1 MWHKTEAEAEKKTIL
16 RQWLSLNAMSTWSR
30 VLSTTTCWY
39 VWSLN
44 IYESEAL
51 NGSHMN
57 ELYKPKQDALM
68 VMSLGSSGKPMVIS
82 STVPVI
88 FFGSWYFR
96 SSLNS
101 QNTIFLKQRISLTVK
116 ILSSLLVFYD
126 SHIRMSVI
134 RFNFL
139 SSILHFGLKG
149 LFFLKSWK
157 FLLKPQIGRNISWT
171 PSLIKPAL
179 GLFRLGKVTPWNCK
193 GRKL

>member
-1 MWHKTEAEAEKKTIL
+1 MA
-16 RQWLSLNAMSTWSR
+16 
-30 VLSTTTCWY
+30 
-39 VWSLN
+39 
-44 IYESEAL
+44 SEAL

-116 ILSSLLVFYD
+116 ILSSLLVFSD
-126 SHIRMSVI
+126 SHIRISVI
-134 RFNFL
+134 QFNFL

-149 LFFLKSWK
+149 LFFLEIVEISFEATNREKYIMDAQFNKTSARAFPTGKSY
-157 FLLKPQIGRNISWT
+157 T
-171 PSLIKPAL
+171 
-179 GLFRLGKVTPWNCK
+179 V
-193 GRKL
+193 KL

>member
-1 MWHKTEAEAEKKTIL
+1 MA
-16 RQWLSLNAMSTWSR
+16 
-30 VLSTTTCWY
+30 
-39 VWSLN
+39 
-44 IYESEAL
+44 SEAL

-126 SHIRMSVI
+126 SHIRISVI
-134 RFNFL
+134 QFNFL

-149 LFFLKSWK
+149 LFS
-157 FLLKPQIGRNISWT
+157 
-171 PSLIKPAL
+171 
-179 GLFRLGKVTPWNCK
+179 
-193 GRKL
+193 